1 MSCKCGSERI
11 AYVSAKC
18 SDMCNVSIGAK
29 ELNDC
34 VPRDMGIGH
43 GDYVEFSYCL
53 DCGQIQGEFPL
64 EKTDLEGSEEEE
76 DPLYGYQSED
86 EN

>member
-1 MSCKCGSERI
+1 MSCKCESERI
-11 AYVSAKC
+11 VHVSAKC
-18 SDMCNVSIGAK
+18 SDRCDVSIGTK
-29 ELNDC
+29 ELSDY

-64 EKTDLEGSEEEE
+64 EKTDLEGSDEEEE
-76 DPLYGYQSED
+76 E
-86 EN
+86 E